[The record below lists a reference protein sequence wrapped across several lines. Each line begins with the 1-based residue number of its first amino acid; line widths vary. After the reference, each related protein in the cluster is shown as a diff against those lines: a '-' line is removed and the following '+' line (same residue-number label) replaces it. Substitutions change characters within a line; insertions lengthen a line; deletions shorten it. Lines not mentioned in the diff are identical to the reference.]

1 MEIGHG
7 RADLLLPGRYRLPM
21 LYERILVGTDG
32 SATAGKAV
40 ERAVKLAKA
49 TGASLTLLHVGSG
62 PKAQQ
67 VVDAEAAK
75 HGDSGVSILP
85 QVRSGD
91 PASVLVEA
99 AENEGYDLLVVGNKG
114 MTGAARFFLGS
125 VPNKV
130 SHHAHCSLLIVRTT

>member
-1 MEIGHG
+1 MTAGPG
-7 RADLLLPGRYRLPM
+7 RPGRLLPGRYRLRM

-40 ERAVKLAKA
+40 ERAVTLAKA

-62 PKAQQ
+62 SKAQQ

-75 HGDSGVSILP
+75 HGASGVSILP

-99 AENEGYDLLVVGNKG
+99 AQDEGYDLLVVGNKG